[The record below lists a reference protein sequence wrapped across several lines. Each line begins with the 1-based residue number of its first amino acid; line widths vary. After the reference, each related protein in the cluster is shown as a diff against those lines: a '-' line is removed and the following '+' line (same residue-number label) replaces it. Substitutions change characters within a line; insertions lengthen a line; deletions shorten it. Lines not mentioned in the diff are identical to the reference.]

1 MDIVSRVEVLTD
13 KLLQERINQ
22 TLAEFIAHQTAM
34 GADATGIQASLMVA
48 TGELYDRRTVV
59 KWMDTYQ

>member
-13 KLLQERINQ
+13 KLLQERIDQ
-22 TLAEFIAHQTAM
+22 TLAEFIAHQTKM

-59 KWMDTYQ
+59 KWMDTYT

>member
-13 KLLQERINQ
+13 KLLQERIDQ
-22 TLAEFIAHQTAM
+22 TLAEFIAHQTEM

-59 KWMDTYQ
+59 KWMDTYK